1 MIDFTSDPFYS
12 NPYEDDYDYD
22 YELEEMM
29 EDLED
34 EELANCAISAGDD
47 ESLSLKELIRRQSQM
62 WKSKLEKVLS

>member
-12 NPYEDDYDYD
+12 NPYEDDYDY
-22 YELEEMM
+22 ELQEMM
-29 EDLED
+29 EDLDDED
-34 EELANCAISAGDD
+34 LANCAISAGED